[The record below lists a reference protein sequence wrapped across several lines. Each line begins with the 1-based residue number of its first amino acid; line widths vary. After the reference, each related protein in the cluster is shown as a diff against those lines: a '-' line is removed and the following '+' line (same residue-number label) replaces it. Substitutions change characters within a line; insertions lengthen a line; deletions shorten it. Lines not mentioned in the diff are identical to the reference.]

1 MLVNKLWIIFALWRS
16 TTSLSLYKSDIRTP
30 SKQAVRCTGA
40 WCREPECNERDI
52 LMAFHLFMH
61 GKWGGTVT
69 LWNSWQ
75 NKEPTLGKWLY
86 LWFHADRWRN
96 QEGGK
101 SEAFLTVQSVKW
113 CDVWQRTRALT
124 LRMSASGVKTWEV
137 ICSCLSAVL
146 RLVLDMHMMDQDT
159 NPCSGIDIFFRGLY
173 MFLGFGQKL
182 KKERASVISL
192 HQCLQQLHLAAAQP

>member
-1 MLVNKLWIIFALWRS
+1 
-16 TTSLSLYKSDIRTP
+16 
-30 SKQAVRCTGA
+30 
-40 WCREPECNERDI
+40 
-52 LMAFHLFMH
+52 MH
-61 GKWGGTVT
+61 GKWRGTVT

-86 LWFHADRWRN
+86 LWFHIDRWRY

-101 SEAFLTVQSVKW
+101 SEAFVTVQSVKW

-146 RLVLDMHMMDQDT
+146 LLVLDMHMMDQDI
-159 NPCSGIDIFFRGLY
+159 NPCSGMEIYFFRGFY
-173 MFLGFGQKL
+173 MFFKIWAKAEEGESVCLLHSRVFATAPPSCSSTALNPRGVVPHRYTGNPYQTTRKTLGELGL
-182 KKERASVISL
+182 APSR
-192 HQCLQQLHLAAAQP
+192 HLETEL